1 VRRALASILGL
12 IALETLTAGPAFAG
26 TVQTDLAVTDASAN
40 VVSAS
45 TGDRVVF
52 RGVAKDLGPD
62 PVTGD
67 SLDIHFEN
75 EAHISIR
82 DVSCRQPGQGE
93 IVSND
98 GNYCEFGEADVG
110 ERFVER
116 VTATV
121 TGDDGNARLTFCAS
135 TEVLPTTDPNPD
147 NDCRTVKVPISG

>member
-1 VRRALASILGL
+1 MRRVLASILGL

-26 TVQTDLAVTDASAN
+26 TVETDLAVTHASAN